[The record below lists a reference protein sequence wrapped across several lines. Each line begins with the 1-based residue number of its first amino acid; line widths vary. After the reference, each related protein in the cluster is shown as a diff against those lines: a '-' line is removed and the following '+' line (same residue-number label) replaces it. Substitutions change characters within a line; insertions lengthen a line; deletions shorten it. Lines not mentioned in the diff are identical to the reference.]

1 METTFDKSN
10 GIKSNA
16 SEYSDAISTKGE
28 ELSKLI
34 ETSVYAAL
42 ETYSNVHR
50 GSGHY
55 SIVSTSLFEKS
66 REIVTDYLKLDSHK
80 FQVIF
85 MTKARAENFV
95 KQLKAGTFHVISST
109 ELGLPFAV
117 LAIAVEKIYLPLGA
131 PVESGGGTTKLVAQ
145 DWVIWDDSPDKFEA
159 GTPAIINIIAFARAL
174 QLLKKSN
181 VTGIFNDSVS
191 SLCTPG
197 DILYNDALI
206 GFTGKE
212 LLNQLRKTMI
222 NQPLVPTTRGLKP
235 YINFDNSASTPTFK
249 AIWESVRLTWH
260 APLST
265 QKEIVAEVKR
275 ICSKFLGASQDVY
288 DTIFTS
294 NTTEAINLVAKHFP
308 SFYQESEEPV
318 ILTSFLEHN
327 SNDLPWRSLTGLSIV
342 RLHINDDGFFDLS
355 ELNTLL
361 TDYNQLK
368 RFGKKRI
375 KVVALTGASNILGSC
390 NELKEICRV
399 AHDNGAKVLIDG
411 AQLTAHRSINIEE
424 SGIDFY
430 AFSAHKVYAPFGT
443 GVLIM
448 KKSLLNIN
456 DDDMQIIRS
465 SGEDNAGG
473 IAALGKA
480 LLILQRIGMDV
491 IYQQERSL
499 NKYALSKLS
508 QIPGIKIYGVKDSDS
523 PLLSNKLGVIAFSFK
538 NRIPSKFAKELTL
551 RRGIGIRSGC
561 HCAHLTVKRILNIP
575 HYIERIQWFIQTL
588 FPKFKFAGVLRI
600 SFGLENNEN
609 EVEELVDV
617 ITEIQANG
625 TYNKVKSN
633 SETKNIVPVEI
644 LKLRF
649 KEYIEDV
656 VKRVFA

>member
-16 SEYSDAISTKGE
+16 LEHNDTISGTGM
-28 ELSKLI
+28 ELYKQI
-34 ETSVYAAL
+34 EASVLTAL

-55 SIVSTSLFEKS
+55 SVVSTRLFEKS
-66 REIVTDYLKLDSHK
+66 REIVIDYLKLNGRK
-80 FQVIF
+80 YQVIF
-85 MTKARAENFV
+85 TTKARAEIFV
-95 KQLKAGTFHVISST
+95 KQLKVGTFHVLSSA

-117 LAIAVEKIYLPLGA
+117 LALAVEKIHLPSGD

-181 VTGIFNDSVS
+181 VTELYNHTLS
-191 SLCTPG
+191 SSCTPG
-197 DILYNDALI
+197 DILYNDALV
-206 GFTGKE
+206 GFKGKE
-212 LLNQLRKTMI
+212 LLDQLRKTMI
-222 NQPLVPTTRGLKP
+222 SQPLVPTTRGLKP

-249 AIWESVRLTWH
+249 AIWDSVRLTWQ
-260 APLST
+260 APITT
-265 QKEIVAEVKR
+265 QHEVVNEVKR
-275 ICSKFLGASQDVY
+275 ICSKALGASQDVY
-288 DTIFTS
+288 DMIFTS
-294 NTTEAINLVAKHFP
+294 NTTEAINLVARQLESLYK
-308 SFYQESEEPV
+308 ESEEPV

-327 SNDLPWRSLTGLSIV
+327 SNDLPWRRLKRWSIV
-342 RLHINDDGFFDLS
+342 RLHMDDDGFFDLS
-355 ELNTLL
+355 ELNDLL

-368 RFGKKRI
+368 RFGNKRI
-375 KVVALTGASNILGSC
+375 KVVALSGASNVLGSC
-390 NELKEICRV
+390 NDLKEISRI
-399 AHDNGAKVLIDG
+399 AHANGAMVLIDG

-424 SGIDFY
+424 SSIDFY

-448 KKSLLNIN
+448 KKGLFNIN

-465 SGEDNAGG
+465 SGEENAGG

-491 IYQQERSL
+491 IFQEERSI

-508 QIPGIKIYGVKDSDS
+508 QIPGIKIYGVKDYDS

-538 NRIPSKFAKELTL
+538 NKIPSKFAKELAL

-575 HYIERIQWFIQTL
+575 HYIERIQWFIQTF

-600 SFGLENNEN
+600 SFGLENNER

-617 ITEIQANG
+617 INEILANG
-625 TYNKVKSN
+625 TFNKMN
-633 SETKNIVPVEI
+633 SDSKTKNIVPVEI
-644 LKLRF
+644 LNIRF
-649 KEYIEDV
+649 KEYIEDA
-656 VKRVFA
+656 VKRVFP